1 VFGVTGSRIFVV
13 TDAKTADQRPALK
26 PLDPPMTPF
35 AVGGMVLWGIAA
47 LVLLALRH
55 RLHDAGHGTWLPI
68 SVAGVLWGL
77 PGLATM
83 LVHDRNRRRRRAAAA
98 ASAPLDHGS
107 SGTP

>member
-1 VFGVTGSRIFVV
+1 V
-13 TDAKTADQRPALK
+13 TDVEPADQRPALK

-47 LVLLALRH
+47 LVMLAFRD

-68 SVAGVLWGL
+68 CVAGVLWGL

-83 LVHDRNRRRRRAAAA
+83 VVHDRNRRRRRAAAQEPA
-98 ASAPLDHGS
+98 TLER
-107 SGTP
+107 